1 MAETAGERTEAPTQ
15 KRRRDA
21 IEKGELTTDTDVPQL
36 VEMLVAVMW
45 GMGFYAGY
53 VGSHNQLEAIVDKLE
68 LLLANKLWKL
78 AE

>member
-1 MAETAGERTEAPTQ
+1 MHYRSPRPSPP
-15 KRRRDA
+15 RR
-21 IEKGELTTDTDVPQL
+21 GVTL

>member
-1 MAETAGERTEAPTQ
+1 
-15 KRRRDA
+15 
-21 IEKGELTTDTDVPQL
+21 
-36 VEMLVAVMW
+36 MLVAVMW

-53 VGSHNQLEAIVDKLE
+53 VGSHTQLEAIVDKLE